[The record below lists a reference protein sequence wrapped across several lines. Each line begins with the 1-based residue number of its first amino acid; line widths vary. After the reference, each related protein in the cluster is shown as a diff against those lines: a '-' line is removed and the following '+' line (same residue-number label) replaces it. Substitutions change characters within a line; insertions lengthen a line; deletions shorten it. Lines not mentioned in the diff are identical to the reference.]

1 MSREDAALWE
11 RLSRFWA
18 DVARQ
23 DAAALREW
31 FAPEAE
37 VYWHC
42 TDERF
47 TAEEYIRA
55 NCEYPG
61 DWEGAVERAEWTEDG
76 CVSVTAV
83 WPKDRSAR
91 FHAVSF
97 FRFAE
102 DRITRLDEYWA
113 DDGPRPSGGRKST
126 SAVPSGEAEP
136 SGKVSTLHTQRL
148 QPRDTAEAAEILR
161 RGGLLGIPTETVYGL
176 GPMA

>member
-1 MSREDAALWE
+1 MKKAIGILQIVSGAALLAAGVLTIVEGSARRSARFGMEGEFVLSREDAALWE

-76 CVSVTAV
+76 CVSVAAV

-91 FHAVSF
+91 FHAVFF
-97 FRFAE
+97 FR
-102 DRITRLDEYWA
+102 
-113 DDGPRPSGGRKST
+113 S
-126 SAVPSGEAEP
+126 
-136 SGKVSTLHTQRL
+136 
-148 QPRDTAEAAEILR
+148 
-161 RGGLLGIPTETVYGL
+161 LGAGSP
-176 GPMA
+176 A

>member
-1 MSREDAALWE
+1 MLTIVEEAHDGVPGFGMEGEFVFEQGRCRAVGASV
-11 RLSRFWA
+11 RFWA

-61 DWEGAVERAEWTEDG
+61 TGRARWSVRNGRRTVVFRSQRCGRRTGAPVFMR
-76 CVSVTAV
+76 CLF
-83 WPKDRSAR
+83 P
-91 FHAVSF
+91 
-97 FRFAE
+97 FRGG
-102 DRITRLDEYWA
+102 RITRLDEYWA

-136 SGKVSTLHTQRL
+136 SGR
-148 QPRDTAEAAEILR
+148 
-161 RGGLLGIPTETVYGL
+161 
-176 GPMA
+176 

>member
-61 DWEGAVERAEWTEDG
+61 DWEGAVERAEWTLCFG
-76 CVSVTAV
+76 
-83 WPKDRSAR
+83 RSGVAEGQER
-91 FHAVSF
+91 PFSCGVF
-97 FRFAE
+97 FPF
-102 DRITRLDEYWA
+102 
-113 DDGPRPSGGRKST
+113 
-126 SAVPSGEAEP
+126 
-136 SGKVSTLHTQRL
+136 
-148 QPRDTAEAAEILR
+148 
-161 RGGLLGIPTETVYGL
+161 RGGQDHPLR
-176 GPMA
+176 